1 MDWKT
6 DDGRQIRDWE
16 THAEK
21 TSGKDKRETR
31 DQRQVK
37 GMGSKSKK
45 TVTERDT
52 ITEAD

>member
-1 MDWKT
+1 MMGDKY
-6 DDGRQIRDWE
+6 GDWE

>member
-1 MDWKT
+1 MGDEY
-6 DDGRQIRDWE
+6 GEWE
-16 THAEK
+16 TQAEK
-21 TSGKDKRETR
+21 TSGKDTRETR